1 MIDYYL
7 KFANQA
13 EAEDV
18 LSDLSFLT
26 EIENEDNSV
35 VLVSTG
41 LASIDFVGII
51 NKSTGKLLEDIDGN
65 EYPELAPLEGYH
77 VNIRLASLPVT
88 QSVDEV
94 TGEVTEIPS
103 PIPDLLA
110 PYIVEPTTPS
120 RVWA

>member
-13 EAEDV
+13 EAVNV
-18 LSDLSFLT
+18 LSKLSFLS
-26 EIENEDNSV
+26 EIGV
-35 VLVSTG
+35 VIVSTG

-51 NKSTGKLLEDIDGN
+51 HKPTGNMLEDIDGN
-65 EYPELAPLEGYH
+65 EYPELVPLEGYH
-77 VNIRLASLPVT
+77 VNLRLASLPVT

-94 TGEVTEIPS
+94 TGEVTEIAS

>member
-1 MIDYYL
+1 
-7 KFANQA
+7 
-13 EAEDV
+13 V
-18 LSDLSFLT
+18 LSKLSFLS
-26 EIENEDNSV
+26 EIGV
-35 VLVSTG
+35 VIVSTG

-51 NKSTGKLLEDIDGN
+51 HKPTGNMLEDIDGN

-77 VNIRLASLPVT
+77 VNLRLASLPVT

-94 TGEVTEIPS
+94 TGEVIEIPS

>member
-7 KFANQA
+7 KFANKA

-18 LSDLSFLT
+18 LSNLSFLV
-26 EIENEDNSV
+26 EIENEDKSV

-41 LASIDFVGII
+41 LASIDFVGTIHRP
-51 NKSTGKLLEDIDGN
+51 TGSMLEDIDGN

-77 VNIRLASLPVT
+77 VNLRLASLTVT

-94 TGEVTEIPS
+94 TGEVTEIAS

>member
-13 EAEDV
+13 EAEGV
-18 LSDLSFLT
+18 LSNLSFLT
-26 EIENEDNSV
+26 EIENEDESV
-35 VLVSTG
+35 VLVSIG
-41 LASIDFVGII
+41 LASIDFVGTIHRP
-51 NKSTGKLLEDIDGN
+51 TGKLLEDIDGN

-77 VNIRLASLPVT
+77 VNLRLASLPVT

-94 TGEVTEIPS
+94 TGEVTEIAS

>member
-13 EAEDV
+13 EAEAV
-18 LSDLSFLT
+18 LARLSFLV
-26 EIENEDNSV
+26 EIQNEDESV

-41 LASIDFVGII
+41 LASIDFVGTIH
-51 NKSTGKLLEDIDGN
+51 KTTGNMLEDIDGN
-65 EYPELAPLEGYH
+65 EYPELAPLGGYH
-77 VNIRLASLPVT
+77 VNLRLASLPVT

-94 TGEVTEIPS
+94 TGEVTEIVS

>member
-7 KFANQA
+7 KFKDQA
-13 EAEDV
+13 EAENV
-18 LSDLSFLT
+18 LSNLSFLT
-26 EIENEDNSV
+26 EIENEDESV

-51 NKSTGKLLEDIDGN
+51 HRPTGNMLEDIDGN

-77 VNIRLASLPVT
+77 VNLRLASLPVT

-94 TGEVTEIPS
+94 TGEVTELASSIPA
-103 PIPDLLA
+103 LLA

>member
-13 EAEDV
+13 EAENV
-18 LSDLSFLT
+18 LSNLSFLT
-26 EIENEDNSV
+26 EIENEDESV

-51 NKSTGKLLEDIDGN
+51 HRPTGKLLEDIDGN

-77 VNIRLASLPVT
+77 VNLRLASLPVT

-94 TGEVTEIPS
+94 TGEVTEIAS

>member
-7 KFANQA
+7 KFKDQA
-13 EAEDV
+13 EAENV
-18 LSDLSFLT
+18 LSNLSFLT
-26 EIENEDNSV
+26 EIENEDEGV

-51 NKSTGKLLEDIDGN
+51 YRPTGKLLEDEYGN

-77 VNIRLASLPVT
+77 VNLRLASLPVT

-94 TGEVTEIPS
+94 TGEVIEIPS

>member
-7 KFANQA
+7 KFKDQV

-18 LSDLSFLT
+18 LAA
-26 EIENEDNSV
+26 INASV
-35 VLVSTG
+35 DVIGT
-41 LASIDFVGII
+41 IY
-51 NKSTGKLLEDIDGN
+51 KPTGKLLADTEGN

-77 VNIRLASLPVT
+77 VNLRLASLPVT
-88 QSVDEV
+88 QIVDEE
-94 TGEVTEIPS
+94 TGEVTDTFS

>member
-13 EAEDV
+13 EAENV
-18 LSDLSFLT
+18 LSNLSFLT
-26 EIENEDNSV
+26 EIENEDKSV

-41 LASIDFVGII
+41 LASIDFVGTIHRP
-51 NKSTGKLLEDIDGN
+51 TGKLLEDIDGN

-77 VNIRLASLPVT
+77 VNLRLASLPVT

-94 TGEVTEIPS
+94 TGEVTEIAS

>member
-18 LSDLSFLT
+18 LSNLSFLT

-51 NKSTGKLLEDIDGN
+51 HKPTGKLLEDLDGN
-65 EYPELAPLEGYH
+65 EYPELVPLEGYH
-77 VNIRLASLPVT
+77 VNLRLASLPVT

-94 TGEVTEIPS
+94 TGEVTEIAS

>member
-7 KFANQA
+7 KFASQA

-18 LSDLSFLT
+18 LSNLSFLI
-26 EIENEDNSV
+26 EIENEDKSV

-41 LASIDFVGII
+41 LASIDFVGTIYRP
-51 NKSTGKLLEDIDGN
+51 TGNMLEDLDGN

-77 VNIRLASLPVT
+77 VNLRLASLPVT

>member
-7 KFANQA
+7 KFKDQA
-13 EAEDV
+13 EAENV
-18 LSDLSFLT
+18 LSNLSFLT
-26 EIENEDNSV
+26 EIENEDESV

-51 NKSTGKLLEDIDGN
+51 HRPTGNMLEDIDGN

-77 VNIRLASLPVT
+77 VNLRLASLTVT

-94 TGEVTEIPS
+94 TGEVPS
-103 PIPDLLA
+103 SIPDLLA

>member
-7 KFANQA
+7 KFKDQA

-18 LSDLSFLT
+18 LTNLGFLT
-26 EIENEDNSV
+26 EVEDESGSL

-41 LASIDFVGII
+41 LASIDFVGVIH
-51 NKSTGKLLEDIDGN
+51 KPTGKLLEDIDGN

-77 VNIRLASLPVT
+77 VNLRLASLPVT

-94 TGEVTEIPS
+94 TGEVIEIPS

>member
-18 LSDLSFLT
+18 LSSLSFLT
-26 EIENEDNSV
+26 EIENEDESV
-35 VLVSTG
+35 VIVSTG

-51 NKSTGKLLEDIDGN
+51 HKPTGNMLEDIDGN

-77 VNIRLASLPVT
+77 VNLRLASLPVT

-94 TGEVTEIPS
+94 TGEVIEIPS

>member
-7 KFANQA
+7 KFTNQA
-13 EAEDV
+13 EAENV
-18 LSDLSFLT
+18 LSNLSFLA
-26 EIENEDNSV
+26 EDNSV

-51 NKSTGKLLEDIDGN
+51 HRPTGNMLEDIDGN

-77 VNIRLASLPVT
+77 VNLRLASLPVT

-94 TGEVTEIPS
+94 TGEVTEIAS

>member
-1 MIDYYL
+1 MIDYCL
-7 KFANQA
+7 KFKDQV

-18 LSDLSFLT
+18 LSSLFFLAKV
-26 EIENEDNSV
+26 EIEDNSV

-51 NKSTGKLLEDIDGN
+51 YKPTGKLLEDIDGN

-77 VNIRLASLPVT
+77 VNLRLASLPVT
-88 QSVDEV
+88 QTVDEI
-94 TGEVTEIPS
+94 TGEITEIAS
-103 PIPDLLA
+103 SIPDLLA

>member
-18 LSDLSFLT
+18 LSNLSFLT
-26 EIENEDNSV
+26 EVENEDGSV
-35 VLVSTG
+35 VLVPTG

-51 NKSTGKLLEDIDGN
+51 HKATGKLLEDLDGN

-77 VNIRLASLPVT
+77 VNLRLASLPVT

-94 TGEVTEIPS
+94 TGEVTEIAS

-110 PYIVEPTTPS
+110 SYIVEPTTPS

>member
-7 KFANQA
+7 KFKDQA
-13 EAEDV
+13 EAENV
-18 LSDLSFLT
+18 LSNLSFLT
-26 EIENEDNSV
+26 EIENEDEGV

-41 LASIDFVGII
+41 LASIDFVGVIH
-51 NKSTGKLLEDIDGN
+51 KTTGNMLEDIDGN

-77 VNIRLASLPVT
+77 VNLRLASLPVT

-94 TGEVTEIPS
+94 TGEVIEIPS

>member
-7 KFANQA
+7 KFTNQA
-13 EAEDV
+13 KAEDV
-18 LSDLSFLT
+18 LSNLSFLV

-41 LASIDFVGII
+41 LASIDFVGTIHRP
-51 NKSTGKLLEDIDGN
+51 TGKMLEDIDGN
-65 EYPELAPLEGYH
+65 EYPELAQLEGYH
-77 VNIRLASLPVT
+77 VNLRLASLPVT

-94 TGEVTEIPS
+94 TGEVTEIAS
-103 PIPDLLA
+103 PIPALLA

>member
-18 LSDLSFLT
+18 LSNLSFLV
-26 EIENEDNSV
+26 EIENEDESV

-41 LASIDFVGII
+41 LASIDFVGVIH
-51 NKSTGKLLEDIDGN
+51 KPTGKLLEDIDGN
-65 EYPELAPLEGYH
+65 EYPELAPLGGYH
-77 VNIRLASLPVT
+77 VNLRLASLPVT

-94 TGEVTEIPS
+94 TGEITEIAS

>member
-7 KFANQA
+7 KFTNQA
-13 EAEDV
+13 EAEAV
-18 LSDLSFLT
+18 LSNLSFLS
-26 EIENEDNSV
+26 EIENEDESV
-35 VLVSTG
+35 VLVPTG
-41 LASIDFVGII
+41 LASIDFVGTIYRP
-51 NKSTGKLLEDIDGN
+51 TGNMLEDIDGN

-77 VNIRLASLPVT
+77 VNLRLASLPVT

-94 TGEVTEIPS
+94 TGEVIEIPS

>member
-18 LSDLSFLT
+18 LSSLSFLT
-26 EIENEDNSV
+26 EIENEDESV

-41 LASIDFVGII
+41 LASIDFVGVIH
-51 NKSTGKLLEDIDGN
+51 KTTGNMLEDIDGN

-77 VNIRLASLPVT
+77 VNLRLASLPVT

-94 TGEVTEIPS
+94 TGEVTELAS
-103 PIPDLLA
+103 SIPDLLA

>member
-7 KFANQA
+7 KFKDQA
-13 EAEDV
+13 EAENV
-18 LSDLSFLT
+18 LSNLSFLT
-26 EIENEDNSV
+26 EIENEDESV

-51 NKSTGKLLEDIDGN
+51 HRPTGNMLEDIDGN

-77 VNIRLASLPVT
+77 VNLRLASLPVT

-94 TGEVTEIPS
+94 TGEVTEVPS
-103 PIPDLLA
+103 SIPDLLA

>member
-18 LSDLSFLT
+18 LSSLSFLT
-26 EIENEDNSV
+26 EIENEDESV

-41 LASIDFVGII
+41 LASIDFVGVIH
-51 NKSTGKLLEDIDGN
+51 KTTGNMLEDIDGN

-77 VNIRLASLPVT
+77 VNLRLASLPVT

-94 TGEVTEIPS
+94 TGEVIEIPS

>member
-7 KFANQA
+7 KFASQA

-18 LSDLSFLT
+18 LSNLSFLI
-26 EIENEDNSV
+26 EIENEDKSV

-41 LASIDFVGII
+41 LASIDFVGTIYRP
-51 NKSTGKLLEDIDGN
+51 TGNMLEDLDGN

-77 VNIRLASLPVT
+77 VNLRLASLPVT

-94 TGEVTEIPS
+94 TGEVTEILS